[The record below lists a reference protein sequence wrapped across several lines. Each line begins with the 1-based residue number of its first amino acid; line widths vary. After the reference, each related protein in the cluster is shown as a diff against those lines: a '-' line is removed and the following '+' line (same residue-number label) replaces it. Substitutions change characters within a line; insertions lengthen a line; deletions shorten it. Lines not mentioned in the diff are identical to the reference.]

1 MESNKKFENKITEDM
16 LNYYGLLHGG
26 ESFKLMDSTA
36 GYISRD
42 FVNGRT
48 VTKAADEVIYYK
60 SAYLNE
66 TIVSTGKII
75 NIGNT
80 SMKVYVENRI
90 KERDNVISSS
100 GYFTMVYVDEDFKPK
115 KIEK

>member
-1 MESNKKFENKITEDM
+1 MENNKIFENKITEEM
-16 LNYYGLLHGG
+16 LNYHGFLHGG